1 MAKPLNPNEIEEA
14 RKASSRSERREQIRR
29 EIQDGIEQNR
39 GSNGVVVIPPQRK
52 LVSPEDTPKLRVAA
66 YCRVSTQEEQQV
78 GSFEMQVHHFRQKIE
93 SNPLWELVD
102 IYRDEGI
109 SGTSVEKRL
118 GFQKMIADAVDGKID
133 LILTKG
139 INRFGR
145 NIVDILNNLRTLSS
159 LSPPVTVV
167 FETEGISS
175 TGDGNNNLL
184 IAILSALAELES
196 QQKSEAIKAGIRWRM
211 QEGIYKFSVQNTL
224 GYYRDHF
231 GRLVIEPTEAKIV
244 EYIYESCLEGA
255 SPSEIASTLTEQQI
269 KSPMGMD
276 YWLPGTV
283 RSILRNEKYC
293 GDALMQKTYTKDF
306 RTHKSVKNTDLN
318 MYFKE
323 NHHTAII
330 SKEDWRK
337 VQGTLSIRRD
347 VEKTITLRRLA
358 NRFVVSRVKD
368 GLFQGYYILDTRW
381 TAAERC
387 EFLKIID
394 EALSLQKTKGE

>member
-1 MAKPLNPNEIEEA
+1 MAKKLNPAEIEAA
-14 RKASSRSERREQIRR
+14 RKTGSRAECREWQRQRMR
-29 EIQDGIEQNR
+29 EEIARNQG
-39 GSNGVVVIPPQRK
+39 GSGVVIIPPPK
-52 LVSPEDTPKLRVAA
+52 KEYSAEDAPKLRVAA

-78 GSFEMQVHHFRQKIE
+78 GSFEMQVHHYRQKIQ
-93 SNPLWELVD
+93 SNPAWELVE
-102 IYRDEGI
+102 IYQDEGI
-109 SGTSVEKRL
+109 SGTSVNKRL

-145 NIVDILNNLRTLSS
+145 NIVDILDNLRILSS
-159 LSPPVTVV
+159 LNPPVTVS
-167 FETEGISS
+167 FEMEGITSA
-175 TGDGNNNLL
+175 GDGNNNLL

-211 QEGIYKFSVQNTL
+211 AEGIYKFSVHNTL

-255 SPSEIASTLTEQQI
+255 SPAEIAAALTEQQI
-269 KSPMGMD
+269 KSPMGHD
-276 YWLPGTV
+276 SWSAGTV

-306 RTHKSVKNTDLN
+306 RTHRSVRNTDLN
-318 MYFKE
+318 MYFKA
-323 NHHTAII
+323 NHHAAII
-330 SKEDWRK
+330 KKDDWKK
-337 VQGTLSIRRD
+337 VQEILSVRRD
-347 VEKTITLRRLA
+347 VEKVAALRHLV

-368 GLFQGYYILDTRW
+368 GLFKGYFMMDSRW
-381 TAAERC
+381 SAAERR
-387 EFLKIID
+387 EFMKIID
-394 EALSLQKTKGE
+394 EALNLKNERN

>member
-1 MAKPLNPNEIEEA
+1 MA
-14 RKASSRSERREQIRR
+14 
-29 EIQDGIEQNR
+29 
-39 GSNGVVVIPPQRK
+39 
-52 LVSPEDTPKLRVAA
+52 
-66 YCRVSTQEEQQV
+66 
-78 GSFEMQVHHFRQKIE
+78 
-93 SNPLWELVD
+93 
-102 IYRDEGI
+102 
-109 SGTSVEKRL
+109 
-118 GFQKMIADAVDGKID
+118 
-133 LILTKG
+133 
-139 INRFGR
+139 
-145 NIVDILNNLRTLSS
+145 
-159 LSPPVTVV
+159 

-231 GRLVIEPTEAKIV
+231 GRLVIEPTEVKIV

-255 SPSEIASTLTEQQI
+255 SPSEIASALTEQQI

-337 VQGTLSIRRD
+337 VQEILSIRRD
-347 VEKTITLRRLA
+347 VEKAITLRRLA

-381 TAAERC
+381 TVAERG

-394 EALSLQKTKGE
+394 EALSLQKNER